1 MTNFNSFPATYEF
14 NLEKVAPLKS
24 KNIRYNNQLFMI
36 KSFWKAIL
44 IRSRLKNKDNKE
56 ENSKKICVNT
66 SVSPFLTE
74 KPKTSNNII
83 FTENNKSVKE
93 DGKIYENFNLF
104 H

>member
-1 MTNFNSFPATYEF
+1 M
-14 NLEKVAPLKS
+14 
-24 KNIRYNNQLFMI
+24 
-36 KSFWKAIL
+36 
-44 IRSRLKNKDNKE
+44 

-93 DGKIYENFNLF
+93 DGKIYEIFNLF